1 MNLIIT
7 GSHREIEASSEMAEF
22 IVDSGFP
29 YYPRKGSL
37 AHMSQQYGVEGIIV
51 WLPEGP
57 VLYIGN
63 EKFFF
68 HPSMAKTRLSLYRKG
83 GTIDPL
89 VRACQLESE
98 DHFLDC
104 TLGLGADAI
113 VASYFLPQGR
123 VVGVES
129 SPGIAT
135 VVKWGMKCYQ
145 SEMSWLREA
154 IQKVEVVNMK
164 HLHYLQSLAED
175 SFDVVYFD
183 PMFRRPL
190 LHSQP
195 LAPLRLLA
203 NPDPLDMVVVQ
214 EACRVAR
221 KRVILKE
228 RHDSGEFERLGFEE
242 MICSRHNP
250 IAFGRINIR

>member
-7 GSHREIEASSEMAEF
+7 DSHREKEADAEMAEF
-22 IVDSGFP
+22 IVDCGFP

-37 AHMSQQYGVEGIIV
+37 ARMSRQYEADGIIV

-57 VLYIGN
+57 VLHMED

-68 HPSMAKTRLSLYRKG
+68 HPSMSRTRLGLYRKRDI
-83 GTIDPL
+83 IDPL
-89 VRACQLESE
+89 VRACQLESD

-104 TLGLGADAI
+104 TLGLGADSI

-123 VVGVES
+123 VVGIES
-129 SPGIAT
+129 SPGIAS
-135 VVKWGMKCYQ
+135 VVKWGMKRYQ
-145 SEMSWLREA
+145 SEYPWLREA
-154 IQKVEVVNMK
+154 IQRVEVVNMQ
-164 HLHYLQSLAED
+164 HLNYLQNMVED

-183 PMFRRPL
+183 PMFRHPL

-203 NPDPLDMVVVQ
+203 NPAPLEPAVVE

-228 RHDSGEFERLGFEE
+228 RHDSGEFERLGFDEII
-242 MICSRHNP
+242 MSRHNP
-250 IAFGRINIR
+250 IAFGRISLV